1 MKILITEKQ
10 INYIVENKIK
20 IDEQFDFPQVGS
32 RYDKPIQRDVLDP
45 SKVNPDYTKN
55 QISAQFYKKYG
66 RMPTPEDFQTLDTN
80 MSFNDMVDWIV
91 WALKWMGPQG
101 QLAARI
107 GEAAQGLVFFIQA
120 YKTSDL
126 FGQVSNF
133 VNGLSKLL
141 SVANVNLKIPGLDST
156 IKKIT
161 DFLKRG
167 SFQNIIQKLITKG
180 IAINQ
185 NFDKQSK
192 LTQAIITLLAEI
204 FGEGIIITLKWIVNN
219 LMTPLYELI
228 KTYNPTIAK
237 YIDNFI
243 RYLNV
248 FMGMIKTAKIIIDD
262 PDTKG
267 ILNLKLQN

>member
-10 INYIVENKIK
+10 LNCLIKNKIT
-20 IDEQFDFPQVGS
+20 IGEQFDFPQVDS

-45 SKVNPDYTKN
+45 SKVDPDYTKK
-55 QISAQFYKKYG
+55 QILAQFYKKYG
-66 RMPTPEDFQTLDTN
+66 RMPTFKDFQTLDTN
-80 MSFNDMVDWIV
+80 MSFNDIVDWIV

-101 QLAARI
+101 KLAARI

-120 YKTSDL
+120 YKTSGL

-133 VNGLSKLL
+133 VNGLSKFL

-161 DFLKRG
+161 DFLSKG
-167 SFQNIIQKLITKG
+167 SFQNIIQKLMAKG
-180 IAINQ
+180 IALNQ
-185 NFDKQSK
+185 DFDKQSK

-204 FGEGIIITLKWIVNN
+204 FGERINISLKWIVNN

-228 KTYNPTIAK
+228 KNLNPTIAK

-243 RYLNV
+243 KYLNV
-248 FMGMIKTAKIIIDD
+248 FMGMIKTAKLIIDD
-262 PDTKG
+262 PDTEG
-267 ILNLKLQN
+267 ILNLKLKN